1 MPNDRTNPARRRAL
15 GTTVIACAL
24 VAVALGAPT
33 GVLTLLDDGHPPTTD
48 HQMPESLSEDR
59 DSVAAPQDGATP
71 EAGPSDGGRWGAA
84 PERPTSGGLR
94 VEELRGGWRV
104 QAGAEEA
111 AALGVLAAHA
121 WASGDPGRIEQG
133 TGSGGMGRGS
143 MAGDAVAVTLE
154 AVERP
159 GLSHAVVTVLVAH
172 ADDVHRLAIPIVFR
186 DSGPALAG
194 EPWRLPSPSTAP
206 VTLEGAAT
214 GDEVLIAAAR
224 DALERAGIPGAR
236 MVQLEVT
243 DGWPFIARL
252 DGEADGHPWLRWHLD
267 RFVVAGLP
275 LDRAVEGP

>member
-59 DSVAAPQDGATP
+59 DSVAAPQNGATP

-111 AALGVLAAHA
+111 AALGVVEPEARA
-121 WASGDPGRIEQG
+121 R
-133 TGSGGMGRGS
+133 R
-143 MAGDAVAVTLE
+143 VADHDDLQRRRRPLDVE
-154 AVERP
+154 VERERRDRARLLP
-159 GLSHAVVTVLVAH
+159 HVPHATDGERRDDRERRADTTDERRTREAPPPTSGTVRRRGRLQHAVRRPLACSLRH
-172 ADDVHRLAIPIVFR
+172 ARSSMCA
-186 DSGPALAG
+186 PAQ
-194 EPWRLPSPSTAP
+194 LP
-206 VTLEGAAT
+206 
-214 GDEVLIAAAR
+214 
-224 DALERAGIPGAR
+224 
-236 MVQLEVT
+236 
-243 DGWPFIARL
+243 
-252 DGEADGHPWLRWHLD
+252 
-267 RFVVAGLP
+267 
-275 LDRAVEGP
+275 